1 MTNTVLTAPPIN
13 SELSGVLPEIQNQGI
28 FAALDSLTDEQV
40 LAMTERFCAHN
51 YHPLPIVVR
60 RAEGARVW
68 DEGGREYL
76 DMVGS
81 YSALAH
87 GHLNPAIVTALQQQ
101 LKRLTLTSRAVY
113 TAELALFLAA
123 LCEYAGAEMAVPMN
137 TGAEAVETAIKIA
150 RKWAYTVK
158 GVERDQAEIIVADQ
172 NFHGRTT
179 TIVGFS
185 SEPQYRELFGPYGPG
200 FIRVP
205 FGDASA
211 LEAAITPNTAAVLM
225 EPVQAEAGILFPPT
239 GYLTEVRRICTRH
252 NTLLIW
258 DEIQTGFARTGR
270 RFAWQW
276 EPGAEPDMM
285 TLGKALGGGVYPV
298 SAVVGTRATIG
309 TLVPGDHGSTFGGN
323 PLACVVGLAALSELV
338 RGRLDQRAEEM
349 GDLLRGGLRTI
360 AASDPRI
367 ADVRGR
373 GLLVGLEFHRS
384 AGPAARLIPDFL
396 AEGVLTKDTHAQ
408 TLRFAPPLTI
418 EPSDVD
424 DAITRIGAALRRSR

>member
-1 MTNTVLTAPPIN
+1 MTNSLL
-13 SELSGVLPEIQNQGI
+13 SEPAANKQQAGFLLEIQEQGI
-28 FAALDSLTDEQV
+28 FHALDALNDEQV
-40 LAMTERFCAHN
+40 LAMTNQYCAHN
-51 YHPLPIVVR
+51 YHPLPVVVR

-68 DEGGREYL
+68 DEQGREYF

-87 GHLNPAIVTALQQQ
+87 GHLNEAIVAALRQQ
-101 LKRLTLTSRAVY
+101 LQRLTLTSRAVY

-123 LCEYAGAEMAVPMN
+123 LCEYTGTEMAVPMN

-158 GVERDQAEIIVADQ
+158 GVERDRAEIIVAEQ

-200 FIRVP
+200 FVRVP
-205 FGDASA
+205 FGDAAA
-211 LEAAITPNTAAVLM
+211 LEAAITPQTAAVLM
-225 EPVQAEAGILFPPT
+225 EPVQAEAGILFPPA
-239 GYLTEVRRICTRH
+239 GYLTKVRQVCTSH
-252 NTLLIW
+252 DVLLIW

-276 EPGAEPDMM
+276 EPQAEPDMM

-309 TLVPGDHGSTFGGN
+309 TLTPGDHGSTFGGN

-338 RGRLDQRAEEM
+338 RSQLDQRAEQL
-349 GDLLRGGLRTI
+349 GDLLRAGLREI

-373 GLLVGLEFHRS
+373 GLLAGLEFQLS

-418 EPSDVD
+418 SEADVN
-424 DAITRIGAALRRSR
+424 DALARIGRALRRSR